1 MDSAA
6 LIHYTCCLKLFSQS
20 LCRRVQ
26 IVKKCR
32 PLLAL
37 LSGIA
42 LVSPGVV
49 AGAGLSTFLDEDP
62 AQSAS
67 VAEPGAGGR
76 ERQIIFD
83 DTAGQRLD
91 KEMQPDSARVR
102 STRYGVG
109 YEFRMDRLERVERP
123 HRPERAH
130 RPMRPSRPGR

>member
-1 MDSAA
+1 
-6 LIHYTCCLKLFSQS
+6 
-20 LCRRVQ
+20 
-26 IVKKCR
+26 VKKYR
-32 PLLAL
+32 LLFLL

-42 LVSPGVV
+42 LLSPGLV
-49 AGAGLSTFLDEDP
+49 AGASVSTFLDDDP

-76 ERQIIFD
+76 EQQTTPD

-91 KEMQPDSARVR
+91 KEMQPDSASVR

-123 HRPERAH
+123 HRPERVR